1 MLIETNDKTNILYYF
16 DQNHNFDVSDLNDY
30 DENFIIEMNQGTLTK
45 IDIHCY
51 GTVHPYNKFKSLSVP
66 PPVGEKQ
73 SEFI

>member
-45 IDIHCY
+45 IDIHCHADMEGKKLENIQYVKDNY
-51 GTVHPYNKFKSLSVP
+51 G
-66 PPVGEKQ
+66 
-73 SEFI
+73 